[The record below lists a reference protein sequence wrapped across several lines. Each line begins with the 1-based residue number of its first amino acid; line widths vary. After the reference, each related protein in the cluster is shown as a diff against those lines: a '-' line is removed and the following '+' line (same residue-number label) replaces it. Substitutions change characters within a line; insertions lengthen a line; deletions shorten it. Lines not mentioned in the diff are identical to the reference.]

1 VQPGQ
6 EQGYYGWYQPMPNH
20 PQANTALTLGLVG
33 LVGGLLC
40 GLPMVLGPFAWVIGR
55 KAMLD
60 IDASGGQLGGRG
72 NATVGMVCGIIA
84 TVLLLLGVLAV
95 AALVVVAVATAGLA
109 TPHS

>member
-1 VQPGQ
+1 
-6 EQGYYGWYQPMPNH
+6 MPNH

-55 KAMLD
+55 KAILD
-60 IDASGGQLGGRG
+60 IDASGGRLGGRST
-72 NATVGMVCGIIA
+72 ATVGMVCGIIT

-95 AALVVVAVATAGLA
+95 AVLVVVAVATAGLA
-109 TPHS
+109 TPYP